1 MKLKKCLCGL
11 LFVLVGA
18 SGQVSADDT
27 DLYLIP
33 PPNQGR
39 AKVLI
44 IFDNSASMDTIE
56 TGVPGGYDPTKEYP
70 PVGSSNSYQGRM
82 IYFTVGSGMDDS
94 SLPVP
99 DSPSESRRF
108 NDALN
113 GCAVAKEALDT
124 YGRFTGYIRE
134 FVFSGNA
141 KGTWQQI
148 KENSGAEKNNP
159 VDCWEDIE
167 AANPSNNGITVD
179 GVTYGYGYPQNSVKD
194 GNNYIPYSSE
204 ANALGNAQS
213 MGFNQGELVT
223 LYTDNYLR
231 WYTLYKN
238 GELDDAQDLSRLEIA
253 QTAIAGV
260 ISSMPTVDFG
270 LAVFNMN
277 FDSEGERD
285 GGRIVAG
292 IRNRTAPEK
301 DALINTV
308 ENLPAETNT
317 PLCETLF
324 EAYRYFSGG
333 PITFGHS
340 DRDYNGYRIKYTAN
354 RPRYDETIE
363 IDGYYDSPMSV
374 CSDIAY
380 VIYITDG
387 VPTLDSS
394 ADDEIIS
401 MTSASGVNSKGNYAP
416 YPYIGRDGE
425 EISYLPALASYMAHN
440 DILPNT
446 EKRQRVVTHTIGFAL
461 EEGSEAEPLLEETA
475 RRGDG
480 EYRAANSVA
489 DLQQAFS
496 NMLDSITDEGQR
508 FSAPGVAFS
517 NADPTRTLDS
527 AYYALFSP
535 SQGPKWAGNLKKL
548 KVNSSGVLIDANG
561 SPAIS
566 SSGGIADTACSL
578 WSRCSPLPDGN
589 DVQEGGAA
597 RTIVPDSRTIY
608 SNIKVGGGLAI
619 LNKNQASS
627 YAGGDLD
634 LLTHMNMSVAAGT
647 ENAELEKA
655 FEWIKGK
662 NVDTDENG
670 EFTSDDYNG
679 VRGDILGD
687 PMHSQPLA
695 IDFSSGDSTNVRI
708 FVGTNHGLLHAF
720 KDTGS
725 SVEESWAFMP
735 YELLSNVQELRDN
748 SFANGHSVYGI
759 DGSPVSYLERN
770 DSGVITKA
778 WLFFGM
784 RRGGNSYYAF
794 DVTSPDSPKM
804 MWRIDNNS
812 AGFVNM
818 GQTWSTPVVT
828 KVPGSDRPVVIF
840 GGGYNLGYDANT
852 GSNSDG
858 RNVYLVDAETGVLKH
873 SFGVDGNTA
882 LTGIEHSIAGSIAT
896 LDSNSDGATD
906 RLYAADLGGNVWRM
920 DMPSENTAS
929 WSGFKF
935 ASLGGTLASSD
946 RRFFYEPV
954 VAQTVFTN
962 VTQVT
967 VTDADGNTSTTTAY
981 QNVPYDA
988 VTLGSGNRAS
998 PLATD
1003 AEDMFFVLQDRNVVT
1018 KTFGGSGAT
1027 VPNPITLA
1035 NLYDV
1040 TSAAPSSD
1048 SENIEF
1054 GTKLGWFRNFSIDGE
1069 KSLSPSAIIKG
1080 DVYFTSFVPAQTTP
1094 ETEDSCLISSTGR
1107 LYRYDLHKGG
1117 RYNYE
1122 FLEVCEDCIPQPPKI
1137 ITPPKDPDDPDNP
1150 DNPDAALIIGRGE
1163 CDENGENCSGTVALE
1178 TGLTTNKIYY
1188 HVNE

>member
-11 LFVLVGA
+11 LFVLVGS

-56 TGVPGGYDPTKEYP
+56 TGVPGGYDPDEEYL
-70 PVGSSNSYQGRM
+70 PVGSSHSYDERL
-82 IYFTVGSGMDDS
+82 IYFTVGSGMDES
-94 SLPVP
+94 ALPVP

-108 NDALN
+108 NQLLN
-113 GCAVAKEALDT
+113 GCAVAQEALDT

-134 FVFSGNA
+134 FVFSGNGA
-141 KGTWQQI
+141 GTWQPI
-148 KENSGAEKNNP
+148 KENSGAERNNP
-159 VDCWEDIE
+159 IDCWEDI
-167 AANPSNNGITVD
+167 AGDNASNNDV
-179 GVTYGYGYPQNSVKD
+179 YPNGYPQNSV
-194 GNNYIPYSSE
+194 GNNKNYQPYGGTDAAALE
-204 ANALGNAQS
+204 NAEKL
-213 MGFNQGELVT
+213 GFNQGELVT

-231 WYTLYKN
+231 WYTRYKN
-238 GELDDAQDLSRLEIA
+238 DLLDDVQDLSRLDIA
-253 QTAIAGV
+253 KTAISGV
-260 ISSMPTVDFG
+260 ISSMPSVDFG

-277 FDSEGERD
+277 YDVEGQRD
-285 GGRIVAG
+285 GGRIIAG
-292 IRNRTAPEK
+292 IRNRTASQK
-301 DALINTV
+301 DVLLNTI

-324 EAYRYFSGG
+324 EAYQYFSGG

-340 DRDYNGYRIKYTAN
+340 DFKYDGNGIHYTPN
-354 RPRYDETIE
+354 RPPYDINVE
-363 IDGYYDSPMSV
+363 DNGSYLSPMSV

-380 VIYITDG
+380 IIYITDG
-387 VPTLDSS
+387 VPTLDAS
-394 ADDEIIS
+394 ANDKITSLVNEANDE
-401 MTSASGVNSKGNYAP
+401 GNYFP
-416 YPYIGRDGE
+416 YTFIGNNGE

-440 DILPNT
+440 DILPDT
-446 EKRQRVVTHTIGFAL
+446 EKFQRVVTHTIGFAL
-461 EEGSEAEPLLEETA
+461 EEGSAAEPLLEETA
-475 RRGDG
+475 RRGNG
-480 EYRAANSVA
+480 HYYTANSVA

-496 NMLDSITDEGQR
+496 NVLDSITDEGQR

-527 AYYALFSP
+527 AYYALFRP
-535 SQGPKWAGNLKKL
+535 SQGPRWVGNLKKL
-548 KVNSSGVLIDANG
+548 KVNPSGVLIDANG
-561 SPAIS
+561 EAAIS
-566 SSGGIADTACSL
+566 KTGGISDSACSL
-578 WSRCSPLPDGN
+578 WSSCSPDPDGN

-608 SNIKVGGGLAI
+608 SNIKVGGDLAI
-619 LNKNQASS
+619 LSKNQASS
-627 YAGGDLD
+627 YAGGDID
-634 LLTHMNMSVAAGT
+634 LLAHMNMSVAAGT
-647 ENAELEKA
+647 ESAELEKA

-662 NVDTDENG
+662 NVDIDEND

-679 VRGDILGD
+679 VRGDIMGD

-708 FVGTNHGLLHAF
+708 FVGTNHGMLHAF

-735 YELLSNVQELRDN
+735 YEFLSNVQELRDN
-748 SFANGHSVYGI
+748 SYANGHSVYGI

-770 DSGVITKA
+770 ESGVITKA

-784 RRGGNSYYAF
+784 RRGGSAYYGF
-794 DVTSPDSPKM
+794 DVTAPDSPIL
-804 MWRIDNNS
+804 MWRIDSSS
-812 AGFVNM
+812 AGFANL

-828 KVPGSDRPVVIF
+828 KVPGLDTPVVIF

-858 RNVYLVDAETGVLKH
+858 RNVYLVNAETGKLEH

-935 ASLGGTLASSD
+935 ASLGGALASSD

-998 PLATD
+998 PLDSAV
-1003 AEDMFFVLQDRNVVT
+1003 EDMFFVLQDRHVVT
-1018 KTFGGSGAT
+1018 KTFGGSGAI
-1027 VPNPITLA
+1027 VPSPITLT

-1054 GTKLGWFRNFSIDGE
+1054 GTKLGWFRNFSIAGE

-1094 ETEDSCLISSTGR
+1094 ETADSCLISSTGR

-1163 CDENGENCSGTVALE
+1163 CDETGENCSGTVALE